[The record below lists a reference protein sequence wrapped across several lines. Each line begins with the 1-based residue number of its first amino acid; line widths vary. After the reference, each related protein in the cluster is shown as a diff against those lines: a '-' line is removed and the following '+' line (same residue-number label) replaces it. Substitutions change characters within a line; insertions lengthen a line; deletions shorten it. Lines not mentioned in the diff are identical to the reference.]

1 MSFQHLYP
9 SSIGDVDKSLYLN
22 FTCYDYKNAET
33 GFSERGS
40 RFRKQTSI
48 DNLISDF
55 DFTKIDFST
64 VLPQIQNPFSNNNNN
79 NNNNNTNNNNTIFNL
94 DNNEGKFNNASTAN
108 TKELLGTISL
118 YLPPK
123 IESKYSADWQKMQ
136 FGALGAGFGDGS
148 NPFDIG
154 GAVGAAGATG
164 ASYLLD
170 LAKSFLQNTPQV
182 ENFTLNGLVG
192 ATLGISFND
201 NTIQT
206 FNKMNPRTFEFE
218 YIMIAKN
225 KTDVAN
231 IKRIIKQFKRSMHP
245 SAEGN
250 RTKLVLSYPLVWRIT
265 PTGYRIKNSNEGFLD
280 FMPKT
285 DLCGLVD
292 MKVDYTPDNN
302 ISLNQAG
309 FVQAVRLNLS
319 FTELITLTRED
330 IDEFNY

>member
-136 FGALGAGFGDGS
+136 FGALGAGFGDNGKID
-148 NPFDIG
+148 FG

-182 ENFTLNGLVG
+182 ENLTLNGLVG

-225 KTDVAN
+225 KPDVAN

-280 FMPKT
+280 FIPKT

-302 ISLNQAG
+302 ISLNSAG